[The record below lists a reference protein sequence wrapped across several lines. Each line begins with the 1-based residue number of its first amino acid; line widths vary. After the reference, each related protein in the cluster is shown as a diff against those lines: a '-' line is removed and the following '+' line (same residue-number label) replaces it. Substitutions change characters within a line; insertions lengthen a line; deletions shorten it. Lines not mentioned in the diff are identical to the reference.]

1 MGGTP
6 QAGGGRRRPVTQAAA
21 GGRRRQPLVEA
32 AAGGQRRQPI
42 IEAAIEMTARH
53 GWAAVT
59 MARLAE
65 QVGVSRQTVY
75 NEIGSKNA
83 LADAMLAHELA
94 RFLAAIRDAFD
105 RHTSDLVEAIHDAVR
120 DVLELARDNLL
131 VRAIA
136 SATHG
141 ADTELV
147 PLLTTQAESLLTEVK
162 AMLAERVAAYRP
174 RLTAEQVEVLIDL
187 ITRAVL
193 SHVVQPAGTPAGT
206 ADGIAW
212 LASRVLEEPA
222 RKPLRYG

>member
-1 MGGTP
+1 MSGTSP
-6 QAGGGRRRPVTQAAA
+6 
-21 GGRRRQPLVEA
+21 

-42 IEAAIEMTARH
+42 IEAAIEMTART

-59 MARLAE
+59 MTRLAE
-65 QVGVSRQTVY
+65 HVGVSRQTVY

-83 LADAMLAHELA
+83 LADAMLAHELG
-94 RFLAAIRDAFD
+94 RFLTAIGDAFD
-105 RHTSDLVEAIHDAVR
+105 RHADNLVEAIYDAVR
-120 DVLELARDNLL
+120 DVLELAGDNLL

-147 PLLTTQAESLLTEVK
+147 PLLTTHAETLLADVK
-162 AMLAERVAAYRP
+162 AMLAERVEAYRP
-174 RLTAEQVEVLIDL
+174 ALTKDQIDVLID
-187 ITRAVL
+187 IVTRTVL
-193 SHVVQPAGTPAGT
+193 SHVVQPSGTPAGT
-206 ADGIAW
+206 ADGLAW